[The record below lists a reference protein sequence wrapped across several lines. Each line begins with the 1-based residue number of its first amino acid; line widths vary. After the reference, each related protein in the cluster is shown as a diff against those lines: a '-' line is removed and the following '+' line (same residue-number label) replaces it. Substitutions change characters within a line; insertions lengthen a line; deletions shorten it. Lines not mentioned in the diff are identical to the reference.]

1 MAAVNAIP
9 VSESLAFRV
18 FAFSLPF
25 SLKAPICYSFRY
37 TMCRVAIRKDR
48 APRSRRA
55 TEGFPMK
62 AIELAK
68 AYDPKSFEDR
78 IYAAWKDAG
87 LFKPAGDSAKKP
99 FVIVIPPP
107 NVTGVLHM
115 GHGLNNSLQ
124 DIVIRYHRM
133 QGEPTLWVPGCDHAG
148 IATQH
153 VVEKRLRAKG
163 IKRQDLGRE
172 KFVEETWKVKAEHHA
187 VITKQLEKIGSSCD
201 WSRERFTLDEGL
213 SKAVREVFVTLYER
227 GLVYKGEYL
236 VNWCPSCG
244 TALADDEV
252 EHEDESGAMYH
263 IRYPYADGSG
273 HIEIATTRPETL
285 LGDTAVAAHP
295 DDERYKAMIG
305 RNLKLPLTDRVIPL
319 IADAYVDREF
329 GTGLVKIT
337 PAHDPNDF
345 EVGNRHNLERINI
358 LNPDGTLNDKVPA
371 KYRGLKAV
379 EARKLVVEDLKAA
392 GLFVAEKPI
401 THSVGHCYRC
411 HSVVEPY
418 LSEQWFV
425 KMKPL
430 ADKALAAWR
439 SGQVRFFPQRWENTY
454 EHWLTN
460 IRDWCISRQLWW
472 GHRIPAWYCKH
483 CGKTIVAREDPLEC
497 PYCKSTE
504 LRQDED
510 VLDTW
515 FSSWLWPFS
524 TLGWPKDTADLRK
537 YYPTSTLVT
546 GYDIIFFWVARMIMA
561 GMEFMGSSPFK
572 DVCITTLV
580 RDKQGRK
587 MSKSLGNG
595 IDPLEIVDEY
605 GADALKF
612 TLAFMF
618 TPGQDILMNKDD
630 FKLGSKFSNKVWNA
644 SRYILMNLE
653 GRELVGK
660 PALRDIDRWI
670 YGRLNVA
677 AAAVKGA
684 LAGYRFNDAAGALYE
699 YFWNDFCD
707 WYIEA
712 TKLSLKSND
721 TAEKDRATTV
731 LIQVLEE
738 SLRLLHPFLPFVTEE
753 IYQKL
758 PVAQGQSRGWLI
770 SAPYPEPKADREDA
784 ALAER
789 FASLQE
795 LVRLARALR
804 SEFQVPPEAKMRI
817 ALRFEQGFAGADFI
831 RSNAELVG
839 LLVNGPAPT
848 EAPGR
853 PEGTVALVGKGFEA
867 YAFVKESVDT
877 AKLVEKLRKEIERD
891 KAYVERTRA
900 KLANPGFLSSAPADI
915 VAREREKLEE
925 TERKVGKYE
934 HYVEELA

>member
-1 MAAVNAIP
+1 
-9 VSESLAFRV
+9 
-18 FAFSLPF
+18 
-25 SLKAPICYSFRY
+25 
-37 TMCRVAIRKDR
+37 
-48 APRSRRA
+48 
-55 TEGFPMK
+55 MK
-62 AIELAK
+62 AIELPK

-87 LFKPAGDSAKKP
+87 LFKPAGDPKRKP

-124 DIVIRYHRM
+124 DILIRYHRM
-133 QGEPTLWVPGCDHAG
+133 LGEPTLWVPGCDHAG

-163 IKRQDLGRE
+163 IDRRDLGRE

-201 WSRERFTLDEGL
+201 WGRERFTLDEGL
-213 SKAVREVFVTLYER
+213 SKAVREVFVTLHER
-227 GLVYKGEYL
+227 GLVYKGKYL

-244 TALADDEV
+244 TALSDDEV
-252 EHEDESGAMYH
+252 EHQDEQGAMYH
-263 IRYPYADGSG
+263 IRYPYAEGEGSV
-273 HIEIATTRPETL
+273 EIATTRPETL
-285 LGDTAVAAHP
+285 LGDSAVAAHP
-295 DDERYKAMIG
+295 EDERYKSLVG
-305 RNLKLPLTDRVIPL
+305 RQLVLPLAGRTIPL

-345 EVGNRHNLERINI
+345 EVGKRHDLPQINI
-358 LNPDGTLNDKVPA
+358 LNPDGTLNDSVPER
-371 KYRGLKAV
+371 YRGLKAKD
-379 EARKLVVEDLKAA
+379 ARKLVVEDLKAQ
-392 GLFVAEKPI
+392 GLFVAEKPV

-430 ADKALAAWR
+430 AEKALAAWR
-439 SGQVRFFPQRWENTY
+439 DGEVRFFPQRWENTY

-472 GHRIPAWYCKH
+472 GHRIPAWHCEH
-483 CGKTIVAREDPLEC
+483 CGKTVVAREDPLEC

-537 YYPTSTLVT
+537 FYPTSALVT

-561 GMEFMGSSPFK
+561 GMEFMGRSPFK

-618 TPGQDILMNKDD
+618 TPGQDILMNSED

-653 GRELVGK
+653 GRELLPGK
-660 PALRDIDRWI
+660 PGESGGPALRDVDRWI
-670 YGRLNVA
+670 YGRLGA
-677 AAAVKGA
+677 AAAAIKEA
-684 LAGYRFNDAAGALYE
+684 FASYRFNDAAGAAYE

-712 TKLSLKSND
+712 TKLSIKGGD
-721 TAEKDRATTV
+721 EAERNRATTV
-731 LIQVLEE
+731 LLAVLEE
-738 SLRLLHPFLPFVTEE
+738 SLRLLHPLLPFVTEE

-758 PVAQGQSRGWLI
+758 PAAPGAERGWLI
-770 SAPYPEPKADREDA
+770 SAPYPEPRKEREDP
-784 ALAER
+784 ALAAR

-795 LVRLARALR
+795 LVRLARTLR
-804 SEFQVPPEAKMRI
+804 SEFQIPPEAKMRL
-817 ALRFEQGFAGADFI
+817 ALRFEPGFEGAAFL
-831 RSNAELVG
+831 RESAALVG
-839 LLVNGPAPT
+839 LFVNGPAPA
-848 EAPGR
+848 EVSAR
-853 PEGTVALVGKGFEA
+853 PAGTVALVGAGFEA
-867 YAFVKESVDT
+867 YAFVKESVDA

-891 KAYVERTRA
+891 RSYAERTRD
-900 KLANPGFLSSAPADI
+900 KLANPGFLASAPAE
-915 VAREREKLEE
+915 VAAREREKLEE
-925 TERKVGKYE
+925 AERRSGKYAQ
-934 HYVEELA
+934 YVEELA